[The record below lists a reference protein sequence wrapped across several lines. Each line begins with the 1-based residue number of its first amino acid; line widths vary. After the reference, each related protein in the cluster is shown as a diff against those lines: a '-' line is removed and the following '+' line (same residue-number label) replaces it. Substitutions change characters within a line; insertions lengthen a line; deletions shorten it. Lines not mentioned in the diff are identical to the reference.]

1 MMLASESR
9 RQAASPS
16 VPEDFRQAMIEAAM
30 AEEVMKEVRA
40 LVHNSHELKTL
51 RATYDKSVRLYMDV
65 SSSRKYTRFDMPNC
79 PALVND
85 LLLTLERLRCEII
98 NQPYP
103 SQGTNVEV
111 SIPRL
116 GPINERIEVERST

>member
-1 MMLASESR
+1 MILVSESR

-16 VPEDFRQAMIEAAM
+16 VPEDFRQAVAEAAA

-40 LVHNSHELKTL
+40 LVQNSHELKTL
-51 RATYDKSVRLYMDV
+51 RRTYDKSVRVDMDV
-65 SSSRKYTRFDMPNC
+65 TSSRKYTRFEMPNC

-85 LLLTLERLRCEII
+85 MLLTLERLRCEVVGSPLRTFSHLIL
-98 NQPYP
+98 
-103 SQGTNVEV
+103 T
-111 SIPRL
+111 IPRL